1 MMKPFAITAVAIVC
15 ALAVVLSTRL
25 LIPAAILIFRAIEQS
40 FEPDEPALALAAA
53 SPVVVTEAVP
63 IAAAPAPKKAAARKT
78 RARKTPT
85 KVGI

>member
-1 MMKPFAITAVAIVC
+1 MMKPFAITAAAIVC

-40 FEPDEPALALAAA
+40 FEPDEPALALAAV

-63 IAAAPAPKKAAARKT
+63 IAATPTPKKATVRKT
-78 RARKTPT
+78 RARKPPA
-85 KVGI
+85 KVDI